1 MFRGRSLRTEPSRKT
16 CSPGL
21 RERRRG
27 RCRGPC
33 GLCNTP
39 PGLEEAPDAARPPK
53 CSSAKTRAW
62 ENAVT
67 PRRCA
72 AVPSE
77 LDKRRPTLSPARTL
91 KEAMTWS
98 AVSVSAVSRDM
109 KSMKAWK
116 VTMPI
121 LLGSTT
127 LMMRENSLSP
137 WWWKTGSVTLG
148 SRGDQKKTPRAGLKG
163 RRLRLQIKLPFPVG
177 VVNHTHTSV
186 HTCNHFTRL

>member
-1 MFRGRSLRTEPSRKT
+1 MFRGRSLRTELSRKT
-16 CSPGL
+16 CSPEL

-33 GLCNTP
+33 GLCSTP

-53 CSSAKTRAW
+53 CSSDGTRRTVGTLG
-62 ENAVT
+62 NSRGVLQGS
-67 PRRCA
+67 R
-72 AVPSE
+72 
-77 LDKRRPTLSPARTL
+77 RRPTLSPARTL

-137 WWWKTGSVTLG
+137 WWRKNSKREAREPW
-148 SRGDQKKTPRAGLKG
+148 
-163 RRLRLQIKLPFPVG
+163 RRLPRRQHTAERVNG
-177 VVNHTHTSV
+177 VTS
-186 HTCNHFTRL
+186 CCWPG